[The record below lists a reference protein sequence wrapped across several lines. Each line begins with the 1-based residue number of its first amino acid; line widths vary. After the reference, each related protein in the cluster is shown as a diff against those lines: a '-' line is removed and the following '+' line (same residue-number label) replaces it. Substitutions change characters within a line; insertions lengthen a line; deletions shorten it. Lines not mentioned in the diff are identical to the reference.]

1 MARLPTIDVM
11 VSSRSATTVFG
22 GTPLSEV
29 RTRLRTRLEDIA
41 LAGNRVFDV
50 WIHELDVAPPAH
62 RSILEGSLEQVA
74 KADIV
79 LVLYTGEAGSAADG
93 NEIGICHAELR
104 EALARRR
111 EIVSVIALEPISAP
125 ANARDR
131 AFQAFVTR
139 QQLLWQHARDEA
151 ELFEV
156 ATRVLHQRLAELA
169 KRGASHGTGRVD
181 RGTALDWARLEPAQ
195 RGRAMRH
202 ALRDALGGVETE
214 AGGDVRVATLLEA
227 PLLFRIAGAPAPL
240 TNSATRDRIADAL
253 RRDHLLA
260 PQLEHER
267 AAGPVHLVA
276 CHRSVTEAQALR
288 LIGSPDAIAIA
299 SDFGVLA
306 ADEITK
312 LQVVLLARCHDA
324 ASTAL
329 ALRRLREWL
338 VATDEGEHVERRAL
352 ARRDI
357 VQAIAKHG
365 AVTR

>member
-1 MARLPTIDVM
+1 MARIPTIDVM
-11 VSSRSATTVFG
+11 ISSRSASAVFG
-22 GTPLSEV
+22 DTPLSDV
-29 RTRLRTRLEDIA
+29 RARLRTHLEDLA

-50 WIHELDVAPPAH
+50 WIHELDVAPAAH

-93 NEIGICHAELR
+93 AEIGICHAELR

-111 EIVSVIALEPISAP
+111 EVVTMIALEPIAAP
-125 ANARDR
+125 RDPKDR

-139 QQLLWQHARDEA
+139 QQLLWQRARDEA

-156 ATRVLHQRLAELA
+156 ATRVVHQRVAELA
-169 KRGASHGTGRVD
+169 TRGASLGTGGVD
-181 RGTALDWARLEPAQ
+181 RGPALDWARLEPAQ

-214 AGGDVRVATLLEA
+214 AGGDVRVATLLES
-227 PLLFRIAGAPAPL
+227 PLLFRLAAAPAPL
-240 TNSATRDRIADAL
+240 TNSAVRERIADAL

-260 PQLEHER
+260 PQLDSER

-276 CHRSVTEAQALR
+276 CHRGVTEAQALR
-288 LIGSPDAIAIA
+288 LVGSPDAIAIA

-312 LQVVLLARCHDA
+312 LQVVLLARCH
-324 ASTAL
+324 
-329 ALRRLREWL
+329 
-338 VATDEGEHVERRAL
+338 
-352 ARRDI
+352 
-357 VQAIAKHG
+357 
-365 AVTR
+365 